1 MHVLGVPGIYYWHNT
16 EKYTHD
22 KDIWIGVVK
31 GFFFGLIILL
41 VGCNKGLQSQQ
52 GAEGVGLA
60 TTESVVDSFI
70 IVLIANFFFTFL
82 LNAIL

>member
-1 MHVLGVPGIYYWHNT
+1 M
-16 EKYTHD
+16 
-22 KDIWIGVVK
+22 VK

-41 VGCNKGLQSQQ
+41 IGCNKGLTASQ

-60 TTESVVDSFI
+60 TTESVVDAFI

-82 LNAIL
+82 LNALL

>member
-1 MHVLGVPGIYYWHNT
+1 L
-16 EKYTHD
+16 
-22 KDIWIGVVK
+22 
-31 GFFFGLIILL
+31 LIS
-41 VGCNKGLQSQQ
+41 CNKGLQSSQ

-70 IVLIANFFFTFL
+70 CVLIANFFFSFL